1 MSSISPPSP
10 TILSVRHLKVHFRPR
25 GIWAR
30 RRGLIRTI
38 EDLHLDLRAGETLG
52 IVGESGCGKST
63 LARTL
68 IGLQAPTSGSIRYA
82 GRELANLSKKD
93 WQPLRREIQMVFQ
106 DPMASLDPRMSV
118 GQIVAEPL
126 RELCPEI
133 AAAEHP
139 QLVAEMLQR
148 VGLSTDIVGR
158 KAQEFSGGQAQ
169 RIAIARALIVR
180 PKVLICD
187 EAVSA
192 LDVSVRAQIVNLLVE
207 LRQEYGLTLI
217 FIAHDLAIVRYLC
230 DRVVVMYLGK
240 VMEQAGAEDLF
251 GGPRHPYTRALMDA
265 APAGALAAPAGGK
278 KKRKTLSG
286 EVPSPEHPPMGCV
299 FHTRCPLL
307 ESACVASVPNLRR
320 VGPEHYA
327 ACHFVAAP
335 DQASLLKESSI
346 DAAAGRFSTDSRNN
360 LP

>member
-1 MSSISPPSP
+1 MSQPSP
-10 TILSVRHLKVHFRPR
+10 QLPPILSVRHLKVYFRPR
-25 GIWAR
+25 SIWPWQRDAHVR
-30 RRGLIRTI
+30 AVD
-38 EDLHLDLRAGETLG
+38 DLHLDLRAGETLG

-63 LARTL
+63 LARAL

-82 GRELANLSKKD
+82 GRELAGLSKKD
-93 WQPLRREIQMVFQ
+93 WQPLRRELQMVFQ
-106 DPMASLDPRMSV
+106 DPLASLNPKMTV

-133 AAAEHP
+133 PAAEHA
-139 QLVAEMLQR
+139 QRVAAMLER
-148 VGLSTDIVGR
+148 VGLSRDIVDR
-158 KAQEFSGGQAQ
+158 HPHEFSGGQAQ
-169 RIAIARALIVR
+169 RIGIARALIVK

-230 DRVVVMYLGK
+230 DRVLVMYLGK
-240 VMEQAGAEDLF
+240 VMEQAGAADLF
-251 GGPRHPYTRALMDA
+251 GTPKHPYTRALMAA
-265 APAGALAAPAGGK
+265 APVGASAPAVVEEAGGK
-278 KKRKTLSG
+278 KKKKRKPLAG
-286 EVPSPEHPPMGCV
+286 DLPSPAHPPMGCV
-299 FHTRCPLL
+299 FHTRCPLM
-307 ESACVASVPNLRR
+307 ETACVASIPSLRR

-335 DQASLLKESSI
+335 DSAPLQ
-346 DAAAGRFSTDSRNN
+346 R
-360 LP
+360 

>member
-1 MSSISPPSP
+1 MSRPSP
-10 TILSVRHLKVHFRPR
+10 QLQPLLSVRHLKVHFRPR
-25 GIWAR
+25 SIWAR
-30 RRGLIRTI
+30 RRGWIRAV

-52 IVGESGCGKST
+52 IVGESGCGKSS

-82 GRELANLSKKD
+82 GRELAGLSKKE
-93 WQPLRREIQMVFQ
+93 WRSLRRELQMVFQ
-106 DPMASLDPRMSV
+106 DPLASLDPRMTI

-133 AAAEHP
+133 PAAEHAA
-139 QLVAEMLQR
+139 LVAAMLQR
-148 VGLSTDIVGR
+148 VGLAPDIVDR
-158 KAQEFSGGQAQ
+158 LPQEFSGGQAQ
-169 RIAIARALIVR
+169 RIGIARALIVR

-217 FIAHDLAIVRYLC
+217 FIAHDLDIVRYLC
-230 DRVVVMYLGK
+230 DRVLVMYLGK
-240 VMEQAGAEDLF
+240 VMEQASAEDLF
-251 GGPRHPYTRALMDA
+251 GNPRHPYTRALMAA
-265 APAGALAAPAGGK
+265 APIGAAGQPPPLED
-278 KKRKTLSG
+278 KKRKKPSG
-286 EVPSPEHPPMGCV
+286 DMPSLEHPPMGCV
-299 FHTRCPLL
+299 FHTRCPLM
-307 ESACVASVPNLRR
+307 ESACVASVPSLRR

-335 DQASLLKESSI
+335 DQTQP
-346 DAAAGRFSTDSRNN
+346 RR
-360 LP
+360 

>member
-1 MSSISPPSP
+1 MSRPSP
-10 TILSVRHLKVHFRPR
+10 LPSPILSVRHLKVYFRPR
-25 GIWAR
+25 SIWPWQRHGRIHAVD
-30 RRGLIRTI
+30 
-38 EDLHLDLRAGETLG
+38 DLHLDLRAGETLG

-63 LARTL
+63 LARAL

-93 WQPLRREIQMVFQ
+93 WRPLRRELQMVFQ
-106 DPMASLDPRMSV
+106 DPLGSLNPKMTV

-133 AAAEHP
+133 DAAEHP
-139 QLVAEMLQR
+139 LRVAEMLER
-148 VGLSTDIVGR
+148 VGLSRDIVDR
-158 KAQEFSGGQAQ
+158 HPHEFSGGQAQ
-169 RIAIARALIVR
+169 RIGIARALIVK

-230 DRVVVMYLGK
+230 DRVLVMYLGK
-240 VMEQAGAEDLF
+240 VMEQAGAAELF
-251 GGPRHPYTRALMDA
+251 GTPKHPYTRALMAA
-265 APAGALAAPAGGK
+265 APAGAAAPVIEASGDK
-278 KKRKTLSG
+278 KKAKKRKPPGGDL
-286 EVPSPEHPPMGCV
+286 PSPAHPPMGCV
-299 FHTRCPLL
+299 YHTRCPLM
-307 ESACVASVPNLRR
+307 ETACVGAVPSLRR
-320 VGPEHYA
+320 VGTEHYA

-335 DQASLLKESSI
+335 DSAELQ
-346 DAAAGRFSTDSRNN
+346 R
-360 LP
+360 

>member
-1 MSSISPPSP
+1 MPLPSPPSP
-10 TILSVRHLKVHFRPR
+10 IILSVRHLKVHFRPR
-25 GIWAR
+25 GIWPR
-30 RRGLIRTI
+30 RRGSIQAI

-68 IGLQAPTSGSIRYA
+68 IGLQAPTSGSIRY
-82 GRELANLSKKD
+82 GGQELATLPRKE
-93 WQPLRREIQMVFQ
+93 WRPLRRELQMVFQ
-106 DPMASLDPRMSV
+106 DPLGSLDPRMSI

-133 AAAEHP
+133 PASEHP
-139 QLVAEMLQR
+139 KQVAAMLRR
-148 VGLSTDIVGR
+148 VGLSPDIVDRHPG
-158 KAQEFSGGQAQ
+158 EFSGGQAQ
-169 RIAIARALIVR
+169 RIGIARALIVR

-192 LDVSVRAQIVNLLVE
+192 LDVSVRAQIVNLLAE

-230 DRVVVMYLGK
+230 DRVLVMYLGR
-240 VMEQAGAEDLF
+240 VMEQAAAEDLF
-251 GGPRHPYTRALMDA
+251 SIPRHPYTRALMAA
-265 APAGALAAPAGGK
+265 APAGAEAQPPGPENSK
-278 KKRKTLSG
+278 KKRKALAG
-286 EVPSPEHPPMGCV
+286 DMPSAEHPPMGCV
-299 FHTRCPLL
+299 FHTRCPLM
-307 ESACVASVPNLRR
+307 ESTCVASVPGLRR

-335 DQASLLKESSI
+335 EQF
-346 DAAAGRFSTDSRNN
+346 R
-360 LP
+360 